1 MTKLI
6 IAEALISNINE
17 IKSEID
23 SDENIISISKN
34 EFIESNNA
42 ALFKNESYQFVDD
55 EFLTFNELKKLN
67 YNFDDKYIFQ
77 VKKSNLKSFSEVSSL
92 IQTFFL
98 DKKKSLDIY
107 PWDLVNIIFSKQKKI
122 TNEILDNF
130 CKSEMVF
137 RQFLSYFN
145 KELQRISLLNKYDED
160 AVSDLLSEKID
171 YKYELAEKRKS
182 KLSSKDMDNSLAMIY
197 KIEKLNSDSKY
208 SEENAKRFIVS
219 IKNVL
224 QF

>member
-23 SDENIISISKN
+23 SDENIISISKY
-34 EFIESNNA
+34 EFIESNNS

-55 EFLTFNELKKLN
+55 EFLTYNELKKLN

>member
-1 MTKLI
+1 VTKLI

-171 YKYELAEKRKS
+171 YKYELAQKRKS
-182 KLSSKDMDNSLAMIY
+182 KLSSKNMDNSLAMIY

>member
-55 EFLTFNELKKLN
+55 EFLTYNELKKLN

-130 CKSEMVF
+130 CKSEIVF

>member
-55 EFLTFNELKKLN
+55 EFLTYNELKKLN

-77 VKKSNLKSFSEVSSL
+77 VKKSNLKSFSEVSRL

>member
-1 MTKLI
+1 VTKLI
-6 IAEALISNINE
+6 IAEALISDINE

-55 EFLTFNELKKLN
+55 EFLTYNELKKLN

-182 KLSSKDMDNSLAMIY
+182 KLSSKNMDNSLAMIY

>member
-6 IAEALISNINE
+6 IAEALISDINE

-42 ALFKNESYQFVDD
+42 ALFKNESYQFVED

-77 VKKSNLKSFSEVSSL
+77 VKKSNLKSFSDVSSL
-92 IQTFFL
+92 IQTFFP
-98 DKKKSLDIY
+98 DKKKNLDIY
-107 PWDLVNIIFSKQKKI
+107 PWDLVNIIFSNQKKI
-122 TNEILDNF
+122 TNEILDKF
-130 CKSEMVF
+130 CSREMVF

-145 KELQRISLLNKYDED
+145 KELQRISLLDKYEQEE
-160 AVSDLLSEKID
+160 VSELLSEKID
-171 YKYELAEKRKS
+171 YKYELAKKRKS
-182 KLSSKDMDNSLAMIY
+182 KLSSDDISNSLAMIY
-197 KIEKLNSDSKY
+197 KIEKLNSDTKF

>member
-6 IAEALISNINE
+6 IAEALISDVNE

-42 ALFKNESYQFVDD
+42 ALFKNESYQFIED

-92 IQTFFL
+92 IQTFFP
-98 DKKKSLDIY
+98 DKKKNLDIY
-107 PWDLVNIIFSKQKKI
+107 PWDLVNIIFSNQKKI
-122 TNEILDNF
+122 TNEILDKF
-130 CKSEMVF
+130 CSREIVF
-137 RQFLSYFN
+137 RQFLTYFN
-145 KELQRISLLNKYDED
+145 KELQRISLLDKYEQEE
-160 AVSDLLSEKID
+160 VSELLSEKID

-182 KLSSKDMDNSLAMIY
+182 KLSSDDVSNSLVMIY
-197 KIEKLNSDSKY
+197 KIEKLNSDTKF

>member
-55 EFLTFNELKKLN
+55 EFLTYNELKKLN

-122 TNEILDNF
+122 TNDILDNF
-130 CKSEMVF
+130 CRSEMVF

>member
-1 MTKLI
+1 VTKLI

-55 EFLTFNELKKLN
+55 EFLTYNELKKLN

-182 KLSSKDMDNSLAMIY
+182 KLSSKNMDNSLAMIY

>member
-1 MTKLI
+1 
-6 IAEALISNINE
+6 
-17 IKSEID
+17 
-23 SDENIISISKN
+23 
-34 EFIESNNA
+34 
-42 ALFKNESYQFVDD
+42 
-55 EFLTFNELKKLN
+55 
-67 YNFDDKYIFQ
+67 
-77 VKKSNLKSFSEVSSL
+77 
-92 IQTFFL
+92 
-98 DKKKSLDIY
+98 
-107 PWDLVNIIFSKQKKI
+107 
-122 TNEILDNF
+122 
-130 CKSEMVF
+130 MVF

>member
-6 IAEALISNINE
+6 IAEALISDINE

-55 EFLTFNELKKLN
+55 EFLTYNELKKLN

>member
-171 YKYELAEKRKS
+171 YKYELAKKRKS
-182 KLSSKDMDNSLAMIY
+182 KLSLKDMNNSLAMIY

>member
-1 MTKLI
+1 VTKLI

-55 EFLTFNELKKLN
+55 EFLTYNELKKLN

-130 CKSEMVF
+130 CKSEIVF

-182 KLSSKDMDNSLAMIY
+182 KLSSKNMDNSLAMIY

>member
-1 MTKLI
+1 VTKLI

-55 EFLTFNELKKLN
+55 EFLTYNELKKLN

-107 PWDLVNIIFSKQKKI
+107 PWDLTNIIFSKQKKI

>member
-1 MTKLI
+1 VTKLI

-55 EFLTFNELKKLN
+55 EFLTYNELKKLN

-130 CKSEMVF
+130 CKSEIVF

>member
-55 EFLTFNELKKLN
+55 EFLTYNELKKLN

-92 IQTFFL
+92 IQTFFH

-182 KLSSKDMDNSLAMIY
+182 KLSSKNMDNSLAMIY

>member
-77 VKKSNLKSFSEVSSL
+77 VKKSNLKSFS
-92 IQTFFL
+92 
-98 DKKKSLDIY
+98 
-107 PWDLVNIIFSKQKKI
+107 
-122 TNEILDNF
+122 
-130 CKSEMVF
+130 
-137 RQFLSYFN
+137 
-145 KELQRISLLNKYDED
+145 
-160 AVSDLLSEKID
+160 
-171 YKYELAEKRKS
+171 
-182 KLSSKDMDNSLAMIY
+182 
-197 KIEKLNSDSKY
+197 
-208 SEENAKRFIVS
+208 
-219 IKNVL
+219 
-224 QF
+224 

>member
-6 IAEALISNINE
+6 IAEALISDINE

-55 EFLTFNELKKLN
+55 EFLTYNELKKLN

-92 IQTFFL
+92 IQTFFP
-98 DKKKSLDIY
+98 DKKKNVDIY

-122 TNEILDNF
+122 TNEILDKF
-130 CKSEMVF
+130 CSSEMVF

-171 YKYELAEKRKS
+171 YKYELAGKRKS
-182 KLSSKDMDNSLAMIY
+182 KLALKDLNNSLAMIY

>member
-6 IAEALISNINE
+6 IAEALISDINE

-42 ALFKNESYQFVDD
+42 ALFKNESYQFVED

-92 IQTFFL
+92 VQTFFP
-98 DKKKSLDIY
+98 DKKKNLDIY
-107 PWDLVNIIFSKQKKI
+107 PWDLVNIIFSNQKKI
-122 TNEILDNF
+122 TNEILDKF
-130 CKSEMVF
+130 CSREMVF

-145 KELQRISLLNKYDED
+145 KELQRISLLDKYEQEE
-160 AVSDLLSEKID
+160 VSELLSEKID

-182 KLSSKDMDNSLAMIY
+182 KLSSDDISNSLAMIY
-197 KIEKLNSDSKY
+197 KIEKLNSDTKF

>member
-55 EFLTFNELKKLN
+55 EFLTYNELKKLN

-182 KLSSKDMDNSLAMIY
+182 KLSLKDMNNSLAMIY

>member
-1 MTKLI
+1 VTKLI
-6 IAEALISNINE
+6 IAEALISDINE

-23 SDENIISISKN
+23 GDENIISISKN

-55 EFLTFNELKKLN
+55 EFLTYNELKKLN

-171 YKYELAEKRKS
+171 YKYELAQKRKS
-182 KLSSKDMDNSLAMIY
+182 KLSSKNMDNSLAMIY

>member
-6 IAEALISNINE
+6 IAETLISDINE

-34 EFIESNNA
+34 EFIESSNA

-55 EFLTFNELKKLN
+55 DFLTFNELKKLN

-77 VKKSNLKSFSEVSSL
+77 VKKSNLKSFSEVSTL
-92 IQTFFL
+92 IQTFFP
-98 DKKKSLDIY
+98 DKKKNLDIY

-122 TNEILDNF
+122 TNEILDKF
-130 CKSEMVF
+130 CSREMVF

-145 KELQRISLLNKYDED
+145 KELQRISLLSKYEQDE
-160 AVSDLLSEKID
+160 VSGLLSEKID

-182 KLSSKDMDNSLAMIY
+182 KLSSDDISNSLAMIY
-197 KIEKLNSDSKY
+197 KIEKLNSDTKF

>member
-42 ALFKNESYQFVDD
+42 ALFKNESYQYVDD
-55 EFLTFNELKKLN
+55 EFLTYHELKKLN

>member
-42 ALFKNESYQFVDD
+42 ALFKNESYQYVDD
-55 EFLTFNELKKLN
+55 EFLTYHELKKLN

-145 KELQRISLLNKYDED
+145 KELQRISLLNKFDED

>member
-55 EFLTFNELKKLN
+55 EFLTYNELKKLN

>member
-55 EFLTFNELKKLN
+55 EFLTYNELKKLN

-182 KLSSKDMDNSLAMIY
+182 KLSSKNMDNSLAMIY

>member
-55 EFLTFNELKKLN
+55 EFLTYHELKKLN